1 MPSTQP
7 LFPFIL
13 FLPDTKRML
22 QQIHLLLHMRAL
34 QPRRHTSAGVPPRIQ
49 DMLPI
54 MMFRLIQ
61 QSLDAGLSETPSA
74 GVERLF
80 LAPNDVLGVGVHV
93 EVFLELGPREGVEL
107 FDAGDGGVFVFFGG
121 AVLVQGDV
129 GLAGA
134 EDDALDLF
142 GRGDGVVVFR
152 VGDDPL
158 EVGFAGE
165 VFDR

>member
-1 MPSTQP
+1 
-7 LFPFIL
+7 
-13 FLPDTKRML
+13 ML
-22 QQIHLLLHMRAL
+22 A
-34 QPRRHTSAGVPPRIQ
+34 
-49 DMLPI
+49 I
-54 MMFRLIQ
+54 MMFRLVQ
-61 QSLDAGLSETPSA
+61 QGLDAGLGETPSA

-107 FDAGDGGVFVFFGG
+107 FDARDGCVLVLVGR

-129 GLAGA
+129 DLAGA

-142 GRGDGVVVFR
+142 GRGDGLVVFR

-158 EVGFAGE
+158 EVGFA
-165 VFDR
+165 

>member
-1 MPSTQP
+1 
-7 LFPFIL
+7 
-13 FLPDTKRML
+13 ML

-34 QPRRHTSAGVPPRIQ
+34 QPRRHASAGVPPRIQ
-49 DMLPI
+49 DMFPI
-54 MMFRLIQ
+54 MMFGLIQ
-61 QSLDAGLSETPSA
+61 QGLDTGLSETPSA

-93 EVFLELGPREGVEL
+93 EVFLELGPGEGVEL
-107 FDAGDGGVFVFFGG
+107 FNAGDGGVLVLFGG

-134 EDDALDLF
+134 ENDTLDLF
-142 GRGDGVVVFR
+142 GRGDGMVVFGVR
-152 VGDDPL
+152 DDPL
-158 EVGFAGE
+158 EVRFAGE